1 MNLDVFFG
9 EELYPNGTWPHSPS
23 KLTKQTAACSN
34 SKNRAHK
41 NVQKPSKCW
50 AGAAQPESGKHTKA
64 DFTNRRLPFG
74 GNMNN
79 GHGFVEYSHTVGVI
93 MTVNQIKILWMQN
106 NAMTRIYVCVC
117 VFICVPTMHETRDV
131 AHLCSAHHFAYWC
144 GRNSMIRNR
153 RNVSWA
159 SVQKHPQTKYD
170 ATKKRKKLN
179 IKLPIQFVQ
188 IHDYLL
194 FRTLFV
200 SRKSIAINAG
210 SLANFKI
217 GHDQNTRIDPKYLV
231 SKFMGFPICFSLL
244 KYIYLKTK
252 YHNMLRPI

>member
-1 MNLDVFFG
+1 MCKSLLNV
-9 EELYPNGTWPHSPS
+9 ERELHSLKVESIRKQILRIAVCHSEGTWIMATDLWNIRIRSVLLWP
-23 KLTKQTAACSN
+23 
-34 SKNRAHK
+34 
-41 NVQKPSKCW
+41 W
-50 AGAAQPESGKHTKA
+50 I
-64 DFTNRRLPFG
+64 RLKYYECKT
-74 GNMNN
+74 MQWR
-79 GHGFVEYSHTVGVI
+79 EY
-93 MTVNQIKILWMQN
+93 M
-106 NAMTRIYVCVC
+106 CVC